1 MKDHQKF
8 RWSNFAKKRMTFQKI
23 HSSFHPLLADD
34 GTRNLSYLHVPN
46 IRGKFSKAP
55 FTRII
60 SMPAHCS
67 TLSTHEPQPHSAP
80 GNKSSFSSFIH
91 SATLSFPLPS
101 TLASPLNI
109 PYSFLPSSSS
119 LLTRRVPSSLPSF
132 FFLYQRAP
140 PPQASRAFWTRVAR
154 DKNLLIR
161 RGCNNNKG
169 LSFIRER

>member
-1 MKDHQKF
+1 
-8 RWSNFAKKRMTFQKI
+8 MTFQKI

-119 LLTRRVPSSLPSF
+119 LLTRRVPPSPLSSSCINVRLP
-132 FFLYQRAP
+132 R
-140 PPQASRAFWTRVAR
+140 RRVEHSGQGWLEI
-154 DKNLLIR
+154 KI
-161 RGCNNNKG
+161 
-169 LSFIRER
+169 F